1 MHVTKILNFIFLT
14 HYNKIG
20 ISWMKSI
27 YVNERQESVLI
38 STKIVTWMKSIYV
51 NERQGENQ
59 MAVFGNVQKL
69 PFAFF
74 PLSSHIISQH
84 DLYLVLPFFG
94 CRLIGLLPLHLLD
107 ADSEPAGAGQMHLQR
122 GLGIDFLSGD

>member
-27 YVNERQESVLI
+27 YVNERQ
-38 STKIVTWMKSIYV
+38 
-51 NERQGENQ
+51 GENQ

-69 PFAFF
+69 IFAFF
-74 PLSSHIISQH
+74 PLSSYIISTAKSIF
-84 DLYLVLPFFG
+84 DIAFF
-94 CRLIGLLPLHLLD
+94 RLPLDRTTSL
-107 ADSEPAGAGQMHLQR
+107 PP
-122 GLGIDFLSGD
+122 SGCG

>member
-1 MHVTKILNFIFLT
+1 MVAELVEAHRVERSEKRKFKILHVTKILNFIFLT

-27 YVNERQESVLI
+27 YVNERQ
-38 STKIVTWMKSIYV
+38 
-51 NERQGENQ
+51 GENQ
-59 MAVFGNVQKL
+59 MTVFGNVQKL

-84 DLYLVLPFFG
+84 DLYLILPFFG
-94 CRLIGLLPLHLLD
+94 CRSIRLLPFHLLD

>member
-1 MHVTKILNFIFLT
+1 MVAELVEAHRVERSEKRKFKILHVTKILNFIFLT

-69 PFAFF
+69 LFAFF
-74 PLSSHIISQH
+74 PLSSYIISTAKSIF
-84 DLYLVLPFFG
+84 DIAFF
-94 CRLIGLLPLHLLD
+94 RLPLD
-107 ADSEPAGAGQMHLQR
+107 RTISPPP
-122 GLGIDFLSGD
+122 SGCG

>member
-74 PLSSHIISQH
+74 PRRHTLFHSMTYI
-84 DLYLVLPFFG
+84 
-94 CRLIGLLPLHLLD
+94 
-107 ADSEPAGAGQMHLQR
+107 
-122 GLGIDFLSGD
+122 